1 MVVPSDVYPL
11 IHALLTSTG
20 LKKTASALVKEAK
33 LQPKVFQNEHD
44 LLDVYQFYL
53 THKIK
58 KAKVSTNLELDV
70 VEKPSKKRSK
80 ISSSSSSSSSS
91 DSEKEKTKKKVTTK
105 KVTSSSSSSS
115 SDLEEEK
122 EKAQKVTSGCSKK
135 DKIPKKTKMKTSVIE
150 KAKLLSLDL
159 NDASKGE
166 KRTKK
171 KRIEKPAVVKKQ
183 ESSSLEDSSDSSDA
197 SSEEDTKNSKK
208 TVRGSMKR
216 IEAAADLSTS
226 DSSDNSS
233 DSSDEEKPKFNKRK
247 AKTYAAEK
255 NTKKAKPEVDSSSD
269 DSSSSNDGSSD
280 SSDSDSDS
288 DTSDRE
294 KAQKEEALRREQA
307 AKAALEW
314 QPKEIEKVVTK
325 TKSAGTPF
333 QRVDGE
339 FWSKKILDDTLR
351 DNSYEG
357 TFGIDGVGVKANNKL
372 VKTRG
377 KDFTKGKNKLKRSTY
392 MCGAISMASN
402 SFKFED

>member
-233 DSSDEEKPKFNKRK
+233 DSSDEEKPN
-247 AKTYAAEK
+247 
-255 NTKKAKPEVDSSSD
+255 
-269 DSSSSNDGSSD
+269 SSSNDGSSD